1 MKRRDFL
8 STFAAS
14 AAALWPAVGHAQ
26 EKPVRVIGV
35 LDGGDPGP
43 FLTEFGRG
51 LRDLGYVEGRNIQI
65 EVRSAAGK
73 SELLRSLAEELAR
86 RKVDVIVARLTP
98 PVRAAKDATQTIPIV
113 MAPAGAPL
121 ETGLIASLSR
131 PGGNITGLSITSVEA
146 SGKRL
151 QLMREMLP
159 RLQRVAMLA
168 NAADPISHFLIA
180 EAERAAAS
188 LGLQITPILVDGNQE
203 IETAFAAMG
212 KERVDAVI
220 MQSSL
225 PEKSVVVLALRH
237 RLPLIST
244 TRSAVEGGALMS
256 YAGRLADAY
265 REAAV
270 YADKILKGAKPA
282 DLPVQQPTK
291 FELVINLKTAAALGL
306 TVPQS
311 LLQRAEEVIE

>member
-1 MKRRDFL
+1 MRRRDLL
-8 STFAAS
+8 SILGGGAFAA
-14 AAALWPAVGHAQ
+14 APLGARAQ
-26 EKPVRVIGV
+26 QKPMPMIGV

-43 FLTEFGRG
+43 LLSEFGRG
-51 LRDLGYVEGRNIQI
+51 LRDLGYLEGQNIQI
-65 EVRSAAGK
+65 EVRSAAGR
-73 SELLRSLAEELAR
+73 SELLRGLAEELVG

-98 PVRAAKDATQTIPIV
+98 PVRAAKEATQTIPIV

-121 ETGLIASLSR
+121 ETGLIVSLSR
-131 PGGNITGLSITSVEA
+131 PGGNITGVSSTSVEVT
-146 SGKRL
+146 GKRL

-168 NAADPISHFLIA
+168 NAADPISDFLIA

-188 LGLQITPILVDGNQE
+188 LGLHITPMPVDGNQE

-212 KERVDAVI
+212 KEPVDAVI

-225 PEKSVVVLALRH
+225 PEESVVALALKH

-244 TRSAVEGGALMS
+244 TRSAVDIGALMS
-256 YAGRLADAY
+256 YAGQLADVY
-265 REAAV
+265 RQAAV
-270 YADKILKGAKPA
+270 YVDTILKGAKPG

-291 FELVINLKTAAALGL
+291 FELVVNLKTAAALGL
-306 TVPQS
+306 AVPPS
-311 LLQRAEEVIE
+311 LVAVADELIE

>member
-1 MKRRDFL
+1 MKRRGFL
-8 STFAAS
+8 SALVGCAVALGPVAS
-14 AAALWPAVGHAQ
+14 RAQ
-26 EKPVRVIGV
+26 QKAMPVIGV

-43 FLTEFGRG
+43 LLSEFRRG
-51 LRDLGYVEGRNIQI
+51 LRDLGYIEGQNIQI

-73 SELLRSLAEELAR
+73 SELLRSLAEELVR
-86 RKVDVIVARLTP
+86 RKVDIIVARLTP
-98 PVRAAKDATQTIPIV
+98 PVRAAQEATQTIPIV

-131 PGGNITGLSITSVEA
+131 PGANITGLSITSVEA

-159 RLQRVAMLA
+159 SLQRVAMLA
-168 NAADPISHFLIA
+168 NAADPISKSLIA
-180 EAERAAAS
+180 EAERAAPS
-188 LGLQITPILVDGNQE
+188 LGLQINPVLVDGQQE
-203 IETAFAAMG
+203 VETAFAAMA
-212 KERVDAVI
+212 KERVGAVI

-225 PEKSVVVLALRH
+225 PENSVVRLALQH

-244 TRSAVEGGALMS
+244 TRSAVDGGALMS
-256 YAGRLADAY
+256 YAGRLTDAY

-270 YADKILKGAKPA
+270 YVDKILRGAKPA

-291 FELVINLKTAAALGL
+291 FELVINLKTAKALGL
-306 TVPQS
+306 TVPPA
-311 LLQRAEEVIE
+311 LLARADEVIE

>member
-26 EKPVRVIGV
+26 EKPVPVIGV

-203 IETAFAAMG
+203 IETALAAMG
-212 KERVDAVI
+212 KERVNAVI

-225 PEKSVVVLALRH
+225 PEKSVVVLALKH
-237 RLPLIST
+237 RLPGLGRSSRVGRST
-244 TRSAVEGGALMS
+244 PAVPSRSRERPLTALS
-256 YAGRLADAY
+256 RSSPFGSPASGFGR
-265 REAAV
+265 
-270 YADKILKGAKPA
+270 IPA
-282 DLPVQQPTK
+282 IAPP
-291 FELVINLKTAAALGL
+291 ALSI
-306 TVPQS
+306 P
-311 LLQRAEEVIE
+311 E